1 MQEAGAISRLMEGI
15 IARYFQVSSVK
26 LNDSTTDLDS
36 HADSPIF
43 GYNAILLFHT
53 STTVRVS
60 GFIKELGDINKV
72 PAVVTAVVYTDAVT

>member
-1 MQEAGAISRLMEGI
+1 MEGI

-26 LNDSTTDLDS
+26 LNDTTTDLDS

-43 GYNAILLFHT
+43 GDNAILLFHT

-72 PAVVTAVVYTDAVT
+72 PVVVTAVVYTDTVT